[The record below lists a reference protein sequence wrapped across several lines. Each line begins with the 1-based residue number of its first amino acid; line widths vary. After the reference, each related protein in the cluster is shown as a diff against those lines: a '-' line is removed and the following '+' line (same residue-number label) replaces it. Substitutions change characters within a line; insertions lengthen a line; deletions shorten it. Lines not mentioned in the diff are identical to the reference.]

1 MTILLDTNVLS
12 ELLRGQPASAVL
24 GWFAGREARE
34 LAVSSVTQAEM
45 LYGARL
51 LRAGRRR
58 HQLQAALDAMF
69 DTDFQGRILAFD
81 AGAARQYADIVVT
94 RRAAGRPMAQFD
106 AQIAAIARQHGAA
119 LATRNTADFAG
130 CGLTLHDP
138 WQGAAP
144 A

>member
-58 HQLQAALDAMF
+58 KPGSGPGSPCRTSRPAPLA
-69 DTDFQGRILAFD
+69 TD
-81 AGAARQYADIVVT
+81 GAARQYADIVVT